1 MEAKPN
7 GEILWYGEL
16 LPDANHPYDG
26 FATMSKYNGKVSG
39 HFTLDETDYAI
50 HDIGGGLHV
59 LEEVIDENEYVCGF
73 QAPVGSGGEIPTPA
87 SAERTCNPE
96 VRVLV
101 LWTQDA
107 AAAALFSG
115 IDAVANMAIA
125 EANQALKNSLVHP
138 TDLRF
143 VLAHKQL
150 LSGFTESGQINF
162 DLNALLS
169 NSIVVQPGT
178 GLRDLHA
185 ADCVLLLTNGDYG
198 DFLGLTPSCGPS
210 DGNSFS
216 IVQVGAAL
224 SRMTFTHELGH
235 QFGCKHSPGNNNGN
249 CEPDFERPYEFRCG
263 GFLNQKLR
271 ITLMEAGVNKK
282 NRIPHFSNP
291 EATYGGHA
299 TGRFSEPNGI
309 AETNNARQLREQA
322 CLVAGF
328 RSSDDLSSVISGLT
342 QICDWQL
349 GTPKQ
354 WLANVTGG
362 SQGVYDLSWQI
373 SVNNGVTFGPVLS
386 STDNLT
392 LDVEDF
398 EVGDF
403 FVIRLTVVASNGET
417 IYDFHTVDIVDCED
431 PHGRV
436 ASGKAEPVLQFAPNP
451 AKDRIF
457 ADLQLPEEAFV
468 TITLINSSGVAV
480 RILEEGVLNAG
491 EFGFVWDV
499 EPLPPGAYQIRVVAG
514 RSVTSHQV
522 IIIH

>member
-1 MEAKPN
+1 M
-7 GEILWYGEL
+7 
-16 LPDANHPYDG
+16 
-26 FATMSKYNGKVSG
+26 
-39 HFTLDETDYAI
+39 
-50 HDIGGGLHV
+50 
-59 LEEVIDENEYVCGF
+59 
-73 QAPVGSGGEIPTPA
+73 
-87 SAERTCNPE
+87 
-96 VRVLV
+96 
-101 LWTQDA
+101 
-107 AAAALFSG
+107 
-115 IDAVANMAIA
+115 
-125 EANQALKNSLVHP
+125 
-138 TDLRF
+138 
-143 VLAHKQL
+143 
-150 LSGFTESGQINF
+150 
-162 DLNALLS
+162 
-169 NSIVVQPGT
+169 
-178 GLRDLHA
+178 
-185 ADCVLLLTNGDYG
+185 
-198 DFLGLTPSCGPS
+198 
-210 DGNSFS
+210 
-216 IVQVGAAL
+216 
-224 SRMTFTHELGH
+224 
-235 QFGCKHSPGNNNGN
+235 
-249 CEPDFERPYEFRCG
+249 
-263 GFLNQKLR
+263 
-271 ITLMEAGVNKK
+271 
-282 NRIPHFSNP
+282 
-291 EATYGGHA
+291 
-299 TGRFSEPNGI
+299 
-309 AETNNARQLREQA
+309 
-322 CLVAGF
+322 AGF

-362 SQGVYDLSWQI
+362 SPGVYDLSWQI